1 MEKDKLLMFI
11 VMLVTI
17 CISVFSLSRSYE
29 AEHVATSVEE
39 KVTAAPLSVE
49 VFADE
54 TSGAAPHNVT
64 FSSLVLN
71 AKDDV
76 KYNWDFGDGQTS
88 DEAMPTHTYADAG
101 SYVCTLTATDS
112 QKEVTKQIDI
122 KVVTNQP
129 PIIAIMVDKQTG
141 NRPITINFEAS
152 VFDVDSE
159 VFSYAW
165 VVTDPPLFGIQ
176 KSKDYKEKNFSRTFI
191 RPGWYEIKLTVT
203 DDAENSVTQYMKLQ
217 ILKSKPELFF
227 DQITGLINTGLYYY
241 GQIQNLRDLLGK
253 ILNPNHAPNMPSDP
267 SPSDVATG
275 VDVNSDLSWTCTDPD
290 KGDTLTYDIY
300 FGTTSPP
307 PLVISGHNTTSFALG
322 LLQSGITY
330 YWKIVAK
337 DPDGLT
343 TTGPIWSFTT
353 V

>member
-29 AEHVATSVEE
+29 AENKATSTE
-39 KVTAAPLSVE
+39 KKIEGAQLSLE
-49 VFADE
+49 IFADE
-54 TSGAAPHNVT
+54 TSGAAPHEVK

-71 AKDDV
+71 AKDSV
-76 KYNWDFGDGQTS
+76 NYSWDFGDGETS
-88 DEAMPTHTYADAG
+88 DEAMPAHTYTEVG
-101 SYVCTLTATDS
+101 SYICTLIVTDS
-112 QKEVTKQIDI
+112 QKEFTKQIDI
-122 KVVTNQP
+122 KVINNQP

-159 VFSYAW
+159 VFSYDW

-176 KSKDYKEKNFSRTFI
+176 KSKEYNEKNFSRKFI
-191 RPGWYEIKLTVT
+191 RPGWYEIKLTVN
-203 DDAENSVTQYMKLQ
+203 DDAGNSVTQYMKLQ

-241 GQIQNLRDLLGK
+241 GQIQNIRDLLGK
-253 ILNPNHAPNMPSDP
+253 ILNPNHAPGMPSDP
-267 SPSDVATG
+267 SPVDAATG
-275 VDVNSDLSWTCTDPD
+275 VGVDADLSWICTDTD

-307 PLVISGHNTTSFALG
+307 PLVISGQNATSFALG
-322 LLQSGITY
+322 TLQSGVTY

-337 DPDGLT
+337 DPKGLT